1 MISKTLAIAALLL
14 ASTAH
19 AGAGPYTT
27 EAVAV
32 AHQLAADVHG
42 GVGRVSDTGSM
53 EPTLTHRDIVVF
65 APGVEPKV
73 GDIVVFRQ
81 GSAVVCHRIIEK
93 AGDWFVTR
101 GDHNKSYD
109 PAVKAGQLIGV
120 VVKVVDGKTGEVRG
134 YNNAP
139 VSP

>member
-1 MISKTLAIAALLL
+1 MISKTLAIAALL
-14 ASTAH
+14 ASAAAH
-19 AGAGPYTT
+19 AGAGPYTP

-42 GVGRVSDTGSM
+42 GMGRVADTGSM

-65 APGVEPKV
+65 APGIEPRV
-73 GDIVVFRQ
+73 GDIIVFRQ
-81 GSAVVCHRIIEK
+81 GGTVVCHRIIEK
-93 AGDWFVTR
+93 AGEWLVTQ
-101 GDHNKSYD
+101 GDHNKSHD

-134 YNNAP
+134 YNNTP